1 MLRGQTQRTMWA
13 LRLTL
18 VVDTVDL
25 TLLLDGGDEVMAVH
39 ARTRSSA
46 QLLRRAFLEILAVL
60 LALAAPGRA
69 KAQARK
75 IELSDLQKI
84 VGVSEPAI
92 SPDGKSIVIIVS
104 RVNWDEDRYDSQL
117 VLVDIATGAQRQ
129 LTNIRKGLDSPRWS
143 PSGDRLAFLA
153 EAGEEK
159 KAAAQIFVL
168 PMKGGEPQQITSA
181 PLGVE
186 QFSWRP
192 DGSFLAFV
200 SRDERP
206 NKAEIEKHHDLFEV
220 GDNDFLATSAP
231 TPSHI
236 WLVSASGGAAKRLTS
251 GVWSVTKSLGF
262 APPSPLSWSPD
273 GTHICF
279 TRQADPHTGDSDR
292 TLVEILDVDRGQI
305 RQLTKRISFESSCLF
320 SPDGSRIAY
329 VFPRDGDFSNSGN
342 EIFVTPSTGGE
353 GTDLTRALD
362 RNVQLA
368 SWMPDGKSLLV
379 SGTDGTRVAIWIQP
393 LDGAAR
399 KLDLGDTNPSLDIGD
414 ANPFW
419 LNWSEPDGGVGKD
432 GSIAF
437 SGSTPTQPPELYY
450 LASPDAKPKR
460 LTDFNHDIAALDL
473 GRTDG
478 FEWTGPDGFAEDGV
492 VVYPPNFSRDKKY
505 PLVLYIHGGPQEAS
519 TTSFD
524 FFPQLL
530 ASQGYLVFEPNY
542 RGSDNLGNKY
552 TRAVMNDAADGPGRD
567 IMAGM
572 AALEEQGFIDESRIG
587 VSGWS
592 YGGFLTSWLIGH
604 YHIWKAAVS
613 GAAANSRANQYN
625 LSDYNVIE
633 GFQFGGSPW
642 KKEFAKAYAEQSPI
656 TYAGAITTPTLILH
670 DTGDTTVPIINSYA
684 MYHAIKDNGVTVK
697 FIALP
702 IQGHWP
708 DDYPVHESDIL
719 RVWLEWLDKY
729 LK

>member
-1 MLRGQTQRTMWA
+1 
-13 LRLTL
+13 
-18 VVDTVDL
+18 
-25 TLLLDGGDEVMAVH
+25 MAAH
-39 ARTRSSA
+39 ARARGSA
-46 QLLRRAFLEILAVL
+46 QLLRRAILEIIAVL
-60 LALAAPGRA
+60 VALTAPGRA

-75 IELSDLQKI
+75 IELGDLQKI
-84 VGVSEPAI
+84 VTVSSPAI
-92 SPDGKSIVIIVS
+92 SPDGRSVVILVS
-104 RVNWDEDRYDSQL
+104 RVNWEGDRHDSQL
-117 VLVDIATGAQRQ
+117 VLVDVATGAQRL
-129 LTNIRKGLDSPRWS
+129 LTNIRKGLDSPQWS

-168 PMKGGEPQQITSA
+168 PMKGVEPQQITSA

-200 SRDERP
+200 SPDDPP
-206 NKAEIEKHHDLFEV
+206 NKGESEKHHDLFEV
-220 GDNDFLATSAP
+220 GDNDFLATFAP

-236 WLVSASGGAAKRLTS
+236 WLVSALGGTAKRLTS
-251 GVWSVTKSLGF
+251 GDWSVAKTEGF

-279 TRQADPHTGDSDR
+279 IRQADPHSGDAAQ
-292 TLVEILDVDRGQI
+292 TLVEILDVDSGQI
-305 RQLTKRISFESSCLF
+305 RQLTKRTSFESFGLV
-320 SPDGSRIAY
+320 SPDGSKIAY
-329 VFPRDGDFSNSGN
+329 LFPRDGDFSNSEN
-342 EIFVTPSTGGE
+342 EIFVTPSFTGGE
-353 GTDLTRALD
+353 GTDLTRSLD
-362 RNVQLA
+362 RNVQVA
-368 SWMPDGKSLLV
+368 IWMPDGKSLLV
-379 SGTDGTRVAIWIQP
+379 SGNDGTRTVIWIQP

-399 KLDLGDTNPSLDIGD
+399 KLDIGD
-414 ANPFW
+414 ANPSW
-419 LNWSEPDGGVGKD
+419 LYWLEPDAAVGKD

-437 SGSTPTQPPELYY
+437 TGSSPTQPTELYY
-450 LASPDAKPKR
+450 LASPDAKLKR
-460 LTDFNHDIAALDL
+460 LTDFNHGIAALDL

-478 FEWTGPDGFAEDGV
+478 FEWKGPDAFAEDGV

-519 TTSFD
+519 TASFD

-530 ASQGYLVFEPNY
+530 ASHGYLVFEPNY

-572 AALEEQGFIDESRIG
+572 AALEKQGFIDESRIG

-592 YGGFLTSWLIGH
+592 YGGFMTSWLIGH
-604 YHIWKAAVS
+604 YHTWKAAVS
-613 GAAANSRANQYN
+613 GAAPNSRATQYN
-625 LSDYNVIE
+625 SSDYNIIE

-642 KKEFAKAYAEQSPI
+642 KKEYTKAYEEQSPI

-670 DTGDTTVPIINSYA
+670 DTGDPTVPITNSYA
-684 MYHAIKDNGVTVK
+684 MYHALKDNGVTVK

-702 IQGHWP
+702 IHGHWP
-708 DDYPVHESDIL
+708 DDYPVHESDIY